1 MKLKNAILSLLIIFT
16 FTFNVNSGITNSKIK
31 KAIDFYS
38 GVEIQNRIEYTYI
51 KVYENGSWWIY
62 VYDGYILIDRYWIED

>member
-1 MKLKNAILSLLIIFT
+1 MKLKNAILFLFIIFT
-16 FTFNVNSGITNSKIK
+16 FTINFNSSISNSKTK
-31 KAIDFYS
+31 KAIDYSS
-38 GVEIQNRIEYTYI
+38 GVEIQNRFEYTYI